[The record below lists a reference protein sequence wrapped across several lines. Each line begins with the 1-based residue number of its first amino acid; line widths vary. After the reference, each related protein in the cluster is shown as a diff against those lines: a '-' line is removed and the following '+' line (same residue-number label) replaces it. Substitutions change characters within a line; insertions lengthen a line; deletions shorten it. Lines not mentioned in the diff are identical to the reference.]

1 MFNPSKAKRAATL
14 VAFGYFA
21 AMAVALTFPG
31 ITPFNTIR
39 PLVFGVPFVFA
50 WYLCW
55 ILGALL
61 IFVLLY
67 WVFNE

>member
-1 MFNPSKAKRAATL
+1 MLNPSKAKRATAL

-61 IFVLLY
+61 VFVLLY